1 MKFEEVLPAMRDEGR
16 IGIWKKLRFRIHDG
30 KLEYDSGY
38 MGGMWNP
45 WTSDDDLGEL
55 LLGQWSLEPREVK
68 KVKKWFWIF
77 GRNDEVYAS
86 PKFPMTDEEA
96 IEYLWTHG
104 LDWKHKVDETGK
116 EFEE

>member
-1 MKFEEVLPAMRDEGR
+1 MKREDEAYFSD
-16 IGIWKKLRFRIHDG
+16 K
-30 KLEYDSGY
+30 
-38 MGGMWNP
+38 
-45 WTSDDDLGEL
+45 WT
-55 LLGQWSLEPREVK
+55 LEPK